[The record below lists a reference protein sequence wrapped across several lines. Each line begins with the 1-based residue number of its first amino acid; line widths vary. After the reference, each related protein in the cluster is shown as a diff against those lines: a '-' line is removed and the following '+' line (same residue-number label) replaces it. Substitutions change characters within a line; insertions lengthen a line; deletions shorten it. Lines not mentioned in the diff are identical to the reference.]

1 MAMNRSTMSTTSSMM
16 TGGARPID
24 HTPNENEFQ
33 MTLIPET
40 KIIFMSADIGI
51 KPTTVKVIIENDTP
65 LIQAFKIKCTA
76 NRMFTIRPSY
86 GIIVPNEKKIIRITF
101 QWKNVPKDDL
111 HFISFYHIQVN
122 KKTCNMTPRQMFE
135 NFKPDGVKRIQC
147 QFKYADGRPVYPPEP
162 ISVINSIMMNPFDP
176 QATDV
181 RRSGA

>member
-86 GIIVPNEKKIIRITF
+86 GIIVPNEKK
-101 QWKNVPKDDL
+101 
-111 HFISFYHIQVN
+111 
-122 KKTCNMTPRQMFE
+122 KTCNMTPRQMFE